1 MSVRPH
7 PDRPGYW
14 IIDCRPEGYKGKRE
28 RVTIPGTEEQAL
40 AQERWLMRRNTEII
54 TPTARTLTG
63 IYPAWIAS
71 YKIDHAK
78 RTVEDAQDC
87 WNHLKVTFGKLQPKA
102 LNRALIDTYKKSR
115 LDDGVKPRT
124 INKEL
129 SYFSVLIK
137 WAAEN
142 SFCEPLPFIIQKF
155 PKKMAAAPKPRP
167 LRPEQITA
175 ILEVI
180 EPEYRLVFLLM
191 ADCGLRR
198 NEALSLTRE
207 QVEFDSG
214 IIFVTGKGS
223 KERIVPIT
231 SDRLMLELL
240 TKKDTKGW
248 LLVNST
254 TKKPYTTI
262 RKALLRA
269 AAKAGIDKHLYH
281 HLLRHSF
288 GTAATVAGYDLSA
301 LQSIMG
307 HSSSTT
313 TGIYQHL
320 AGEYLR
326 GQGRKLNDKIMQ
338 EGKKEDD

>member
-7 PDRPGYW
+7 PYDQDYW
-14 IIDCRPEGYKGKRE
+14 IVDCRPDGYKGKRLRTTIRGNEADALEWE
-28 RVTIPGTEEQAL
+28 RK
-40 AQERWLMRRNTEII
+40 LMRQHVDYTA
-54 TPTARTLTG
+54 PTARTLAG

-71 YKIDHAK
+71 YRIDHAE
-78 RTVEDAQDC
+78 RTVDDARDC
-87 WNHLKVTFGKLQPKA
+87 WVHLKELFGKLQPKVFT
-102 LNRALIDTYKKSR
+102 RKLIDSYKQSR
-115 LDDGVKPRT
+115 LAAGVKPRT

-129 SYFSVLIK
+129 TYLSVLLK
-137 WAAEN
+137 WAAQNEY
-142 SFCEPLPFIIQKF
+142 CDPLPFAIPKF
-155 PKKMAAAPKPRP
+155 PKKMTAAPKPRP
-167 LRPEQITA
+167 LMPEQITA
-175 ILEVI
+175 ILEALD
-180 EPEYRLVFLLM
+180 PEYRLAFLLM

-198 NEALSLTRE
+198 NEAMQLTRE
-207 QVEFDSG
+207 QIEFDHG

-231 SDRLMLELL
+231 SDRLMQELQN
-240 TKKDTKGW
+240 KRDQKGW
-248 LLVNST
+248 LTVNPT
-254 TKKPYTTI
+254 TKKPYLTI

-269 AAKAGIDKHLYH
+269 AKKAGIDKHLYH

-307 HSSSTT
+307 HSSPVT

-326 GQGRKLNDKIMQ
+326 DQGRKLNDKI
-338 EGKKEDD
+338 KKEDDRE